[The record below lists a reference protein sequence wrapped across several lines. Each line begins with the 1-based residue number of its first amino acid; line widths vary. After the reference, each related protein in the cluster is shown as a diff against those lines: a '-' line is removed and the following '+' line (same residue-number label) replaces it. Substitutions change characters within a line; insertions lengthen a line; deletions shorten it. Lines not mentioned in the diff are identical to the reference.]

1 MTVNDSGIW
10 EDPVTALKVVPVII
24 IFRLQMTLELKNN
37 FNFLMSNPVWTRK
50 ESVRFIF
57 RCDMVITKRRH
68 SEILRVSSVFLND
81 SLF

>member
-1 MTVNDSGIW
+1 
-10 EDPVTALKVVPVII
+10 
-24 IFRLQMTLELKNN
+24 
-37 FNFLMSNPVWTRK
+37 MSNPVWTRK

>member
-1 MTVNDSGIW
+1 MILEFGKIRLR
-10 EDPVTALKVVPVII
+10 PLKVVPVII
-24 IFRLQMTLELKNN
+24 VFRLQMTLELKNN

>member
-10 EDPVTALKVVPVII
+10 EDPVTALKSCSGNNRIPAANDIGI
-24 IFRLQMTLELKNN
+24 ENN